1 MAAHADDL
9 TVRYRPVLQAV
20 WFTIYVGWVVVAFFV
35 PDWAIKL
42 LCLGVQTTGYVMILK
57 EFISQKP
64 ILRVTVSKSRVTFW
78 VLSWSGIQQ
87 TETQIGAVTF
97 TEEFMVKTQNDV
109 TINRY
114 HFFSNGTPIGS
125 LVNRPYEWDTG
136 AVQVLLLRLSPI

>member
-64 ILRVTVSKSRVTFW
+64 ILGGYGLQKQGDLLGSFVVRDT
-78 VLSWSGIQQ
+78 
-87 TETQIGAVTF
+87 A
-97 TEEFMVKTQNDV
+97 
-109 TINRY
+109 NRD
-114 HFFSNGTPIGS
+114 P
-125 LVNRPYEWDTG
+125 NRGCDIY
-136 AVQVLLLRLSPI
+136 